1 MASSSSWQRMPTTI
15 GSWRKKPS
23 PGFLKNQEQQK
34 AKHQQ
39 QPQKNDK
46 KGGSHVQDAAQN
58 RRDLNRAEKK
68 IASLQQENTRLQC
81 ELHKIDTERTFGQ
94 LWQQTTQASVKA
106 AADKARMC
114 SVAKSCHVAWFLVL
128 VLPGSARGRA
138 QSRGESRGCTG
149 GAGAQSPGSGDL
161 QEAPGQAIIAI
172 VMI

>member
-23 PGFLKNQEQQK
+23 PGVLKNQEQQK

-39 QPQKNDK
+39 QPQKK
-46 KGGSHVQDAAQN
+46 GSHVQDAAQY

-68 IASLQQENTRLQC
+68 ISSLQQENTGLQC

-94 LWQQTTQASVKA
+94 MWQQTAQASVKA
-106 AADKARMC
+106 AAEKARMC
-114 SVAKSCHVAWFLVL
+114 SVANVAWFLVL

-138 QSRGESRGCTG
+138 QSRGRTG

-172 VMI
+172 VMS